1 MFRGREERVSDSWEV
16 ALRVQ
21 QRMRK
26 ANAMRCHALCIC
38 TGTDRLAHRVLQIAP
53 PCNNRSYFPGGYYWG
68 TRSPNSSYPRN
79 IRCIHRKAANR
90 VRRRLQPFSIDRGR
104 CPTTLLMGGTED
116 ARKPIRVVQHVA
128 NGCLGIEV
136 LVSSLIGC
144 QGGSTLALVVGLVLQ

>member
-1 MFRGREERVSDSWEV
+1 MSDTWEV

-38 TGTDRLAHRVLQIAP
+38 TGTNRLAHRVLQIAP
-53 PCNNRSYFPGGYYWG
+53 PPRNDRSYFPGGDYWG
-68 TRSPNSSYPRN
+68 TRSPNFSYPRN
-79 IRCIHRKAANR
+79 IRCIPRNAANR
-90 VRRRLQPFSIDRGR
+90 VRRRLRPCSIDRGR

-144 QGGSTLALVVGLVLQ
+144 QGGSPLALVVGLVLQ